1 MGRDRRTDH
10 VGGSRCMVHHGGS
23 TGIVLGHL
31 ARGQRWTGFSH
42 VGEVMMLSWRHE
54 SLVRGFDSAHEFDMF
69 LDFFLHARDWGV
81 SVRATTREAV
91 ILTYHRD
98 VEGFPYRAQQLEET
112 VK

>member
-1 MGRDRRTDH
+1 MGRDGRSDH
-10 VGGSRCMVHHGGS
+10 VGVSRCMVHHGLS

-42 VGEVMMLSWRHE
+42 VGEVLLPRRHE
-54 SLVRGFDSAHEFDMF
+54 GLVGGFHGAHDFDMF
-69 LDFFLHARDWGV
+69 LNFSLHARDWRV
-81 SVRATTREAV
+81 SVGVTMREAA